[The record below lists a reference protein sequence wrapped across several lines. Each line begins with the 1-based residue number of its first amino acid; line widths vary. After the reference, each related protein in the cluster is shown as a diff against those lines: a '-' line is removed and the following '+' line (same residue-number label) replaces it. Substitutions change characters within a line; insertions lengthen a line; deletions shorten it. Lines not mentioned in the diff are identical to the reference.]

1 MPRLSGSTNTSDY
14 KYKVE
19 ELNDNNEPIC
29 SQYFRTQKE
38 IQTNYNLKRSAV
50 YFHLHNKE
58 MRKTKDNINIIKLT
72 EIKPVY
78 EVDIINTNDSIIKT
92 YNRIVY

>member
-1 MPRLSGSTNTSDY
+1 MPRLSGSTNTSEY

-19 ELNDNNEPIC
+19 ELNTDTNEWVC
-29 SQYFRTQKE
+29 SKYFRTQKE
-38 IQTNYNLKRSAV
+38 IQAKYNLKRSAV

-72 EIKPVY
+72 EPKPVY
-78 EVDIINTNDSIIKT
+78 EVQTI